1 MRQGGEYFTDPQ
13 GPARRRYEALRAYFV
28 EEMPAAEVA
37 DRFGYSTAS
46 VHQMATLLRG
56 GKLQLFTQSRPGPKG
71 PRIAG
76 KVRDKALALRARRD
90 NTRRGTPHRLEA
102 VKAAALDSW
111 PAGTAIRCDHA
122 GLLLL
127 FPAMVTLRL
136 PELIGACGYP
146 STSQLSSWQSLAA
159 LLLAKCGRIS
169 RIHHISAF
177 TDDVGLGLALGL
189 TALPKATH
197 LTSYS
202 YRVRRDSNLKLQRL
216 LVGELRNHQLATG
229 AAGFNLDF
237 HAIRHHGADAV
248 LEDHYVPARSQRTLS
263 VLTFFAQDHAST
275 EMVYANADLTKAE
288 QPREIIAFADYWH
301 QVTGTDPGLLVL
313 DSQLTTYAVLNELSG
328 RGITWLTLRK
338 RGPRVLADLAA
349 LPASA
354 WQHAE
359 IKRAGSY
366 RRPHL
371 HEDQVTLK
379 GIHASVRQI
388 AVKNIGLSLHT
399 PLTTGD
405 HTTPAANLFARYAE
419 RMLIENEL
427 DAYIG
432 GFHLNALSSGVP
444 LNVDLDTTLTVLA
457 GNLYRLFARGLN
469 RYQTTTPDTIWRHF
483 LDATGTLHV
492 TDDTL
497 TCALNL
503 RSNHPVLIQAG
514 FADLDLAIPW
524 WGGRTLRFTFPPR

>member
-76 KVRDKALALRARRD
+76 KVREDEGLPRLARRD

-122 GLLLL
+122 GLLLLL

-216 LVGELRNHQLATG
+216 LIGELRNHQLATG

-248 LEDHYVPARSQRTLS
+248 LEDHYVPARSQRTRS

-338 RGPRVLADLAA
+338 RGPR
-349 LPASA
+349 
-354 WQHAE
+354 
-359 IKRAGSY
+359 
-366 RRPHL
+366 
-371 HEDQVTLK
+371 
-379 GIHASVRQI
+379 
-388 AVKNIGLSLHT
+388 
-399 PLTTGD
+399 
-405 HTTPAANLFARYAE
+405 
-419 RMLIENEL
+419 
-427 DAYIG
+427 
-432 GFHLNALSSGVP
+432 
-444 LNVDLDTTLTVLA
+444 
-457 GNLYRLFARGLN
+457 
-469 RYQTTTPDTIWRHF
+469 
-483 LDATGTLHV
+483 
-492 TDDTL
+492 
-497 TCALNL
+497 
-503 RSNHPVLIQAG
+503 
-514 FADLDLAIPW
+514 
-524 WGGRTLRFTFPPR
+524 

>member
-46 VHQMATLLRG
+46 VQQMATLLRG

-71 PRIAG
+71 PRIAS
-76 KVRDKALALRARRD
+76 KVRDKALALRARDHSVTEIADALTASGMPVSAQTVWKILEDEGLPRLARRD

-102 VKAAALDSW
+102 VKTAALDSW

-216 LVGELRNHQLATG
+216 LIGELRNHQLATG

-248 LEDHYVPARSQRTLS
+248 LEDHYVPARSQRTRS
-263 VLTFFAQDHAST
+263 VLT
-275 EMVYANADLTKAE
+275 
-288 QPREIIAFADYWH
+288 
-301 QVTGTDPGLLVL
+301 
-313 DSQLTTYAVLNELSG
+313 
-328 RGITWLTLRK
+328 LRN

-388 AVKNIGLSLHT
+388 AVKNIGRPEPTLLI
-399 PLTTGD
+399 TGD

-444 LNVDLDTTLTVLA
+444 LNVDL
-457 GNLYRLFARGLN
+457 
-469 RYQTTTPDTIWRHF
+469 
-483 LDATGTLHV
+483 
-492 TDDTL
+492 
-497 TCALNL
+497 
-503 RSNHPVLIQAG
+503 
-514 FADLDLAIPW
+514 
-524 WGGRTLRFTFPPR
+524 